1 MSETI
6 KQKSRIILKHDI
18 AENWGK
24 AVNFIPLA
32 GEIIIY
38 DDLGRFKIGNGITLV
53 NLLPFA
59 DDQKTQVQI
68 VTWEDDD

>member
-1 MSETI
+1 MSESI
-6 KQKSRIILKHDI
+6 KQKARIILKHDI
-18 AENWGK
+18 AENWSK

-59 DDQKTQVQI
+59 DTQVQI